1 MEFTEPERIRLQR
14 LLRLN
19 SILKK
24 IFVVILLVLCIFVLK
39 HALLA
44 IISVQ
49 KAGVRLDSV
58 ADIIKHHFLAF
69 FNSFGDLTSKY
80 MLLVSILLFINVVG
94 ITANKLLKIF
104 RTKAFFIILF
114 FLSIIIAFNLPIDKI
129 YTHFS
134 KGGKT
139 GLLVFCLVMMIPSPH
154 ILGFYLGKDA
164 ITSLIYSKVLYV
176 LIYGLLLIQLF
187 IEW

>member
-1 MEFTEPERIRLQR
+1 VEFTEPERIRLQR

-24 IFVVILLVLCIFVLK
+24 IFVVILFVLCIFVLK

-44 IISVQ
+44 IISVG

-80 MLLVSILLFINVVG
+80 MLFVSLLLFINVVG
-94 ITANKLLKIF
+94 ITANKLWKIF
-104 RTKAFFIILF
+104 RTRAFFIILF
-114 FLSIIIAFNLPIDKI
+114 FLSIIITFNLPIEKV
-129 YTHFS
+129 YAYFS
-134 KGGKT
+134 KTGKT
-139 GLLVFCLVMMIPSPH
+139 GLIVFCLVMMIPGPH
-154 ILGFYLGKDA
+154 ILGRYLAKEE
-164 ITSLIYSKVLYV
+164 ITSLILSKVFYII
-176 LIYGLLLIQLF
+176 IYGLLLIQLF